1 ARHLFATPES
11 DSGTNEQQIKQ
22 IAEII
27 PFTNFQETAVKIGER
42 IFLRYASF
50 RAADPKS
57 TPTKKLTKVEH
68 RIEYFFSFAPH
79 FFHIRLIA
87 DFPQVFHC
95 KTDIIF
101 NGATAS
107 LFPSLASFFIGKP
120 TGIRPIVNEL
130 SEFGHMRRE
139 IGILRDKL
147 IGQQFFQLTT
157 TLSLVRSLIALRT
170 RPPTPRF
177 Y

>member
-1 ARHLFATPES
+1 VIADFNRVDVFVFRIRQQFEIRPEGLDPSLLTVPDENFRVPVLEYFQSRILQSLMRRQRIVFGMDERRIRADRRQSARHFFAAPEP

-68 RIEYFFSFAPH
+68 RIE
-79 FFHIRLIA
+79 
-87 DFPQVFHC
+87 
-95 KTDIIF
+95 
-101 NGATAS
+101 
-107 LFPSLASFFIGKP
+107 
-120 TGIRPIVNEL
+120 
-130 SEFGHMRRE
+130 
-139 IGILRDKL
+139 
-147 IGQQFFQLTT
+147 
-157 TLSLVRSLIALRT
+157 
-170 RPPTPRF
+170 
-177 Y
+177 